1 MTHNYEPQLL
11 SVKIAELR
19 PTQITVGFLEVAEK
33 RREWLAHAKKNG
45 PEFLG
50 RHMVPVVR
58 GPKDR
63 LYLIDHHHLARALA
77 DEGQQNVLT
86 STVCDLSY
94 LSKDEFWSVMDHRHW
109 IYPFDTNGIRQPRKD
124 IPKTVADLTDD
135 PYRSLA
141 GALCRVG
148 GFAKDLTPYSEFMWA
163 DFLRTRVAAE
173 LIAGDLDKALRE
185 AMALAHGRSARY
197 LPGWCGISN

>member
-1 MTHNYEPQLL
+1 MTHNYEPQLQ
-11 SVKIAELR
+11 STEISALR

-33 RREWLAHAKKNG
+33 RRAWRAHAKRNG

-63 LYLIDHHHLARALA
+63 LYLVDHHHLVRALA
-77 DEGQQNVLT
+77 EEGQRHVLT
-86 STVCDLSY
+86 STVCDLSH
-94 LSKDEFWSVMDHRHW
+94 LAKDEFWSVMDHRHW
-109 IYPFDTNGIRQPRKD
+109 IYPFDARGQRQSRRAL
-124 IPKTVADLTDD
+124 PKTVAELVDD

-148 GFAKDLTPYSEFMWA
+148 GYAKDLTPYSEFMWA
-163 DFLRTRVAAE
+163 DFLRSRVD
-173 LIAGDLDKALRE
+173 AGLLDSDLDKALRE
-185 AMALAHGRSARY
+185 ATVLAHGRSARF
-197 LPGWCGISN
+197 LPGWCGVSD